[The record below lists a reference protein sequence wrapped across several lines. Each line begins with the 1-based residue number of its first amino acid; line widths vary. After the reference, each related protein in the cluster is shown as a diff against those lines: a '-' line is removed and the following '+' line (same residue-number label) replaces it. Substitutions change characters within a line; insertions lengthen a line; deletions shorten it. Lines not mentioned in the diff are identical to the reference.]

1 MSVFAPGLLETQ
13 GRRLGLWAAV
23 AVVLAAVAG
32 GFASYAATEP
42 QLVKASLLSLAV
54 VALLL
59 LAIRLPVSVLPL
71 AVVVGLVGLGNM
83 ELCRIVPV
91 PVLGGQEKWVLAIL
105 VGVVVLGVALE
116 VSAPIRPE
124 WPAVLLLGGLFLA
137 LCIGSLFYAA
147 DRELAW
153 VSLVHQVVQMV
164 ALAAG
169 FFWIRRVREA
179 RALVVCLA
187 VAGAVSAA
195 LGVWQFLTPGGFN
208 SVFGRFTDSDMR
220 FFMDYWALDIGRV
233 GALWVHAPQFAAFLG
248 ALLPAFLCLWLSRG
262 TLSRALFAIAGF
274 ILATITLVL
283 TGTRVEFIG
292 AVAGVVVMLAAWGV
306 RVNSLSRVR
315 AGILSTLV
323 AALVVASLL
332 SARGSAEGNVF
343 GRFFRLFQ
351 GDPAAADVVA
361 GRKAVYGALLDT
373 WRSNPILGVGLGN
386 TQEATKEATAFTGWR
401 ALTSPHSYYL
411 GLLAQTGLV
420 GTGLVLV
427 MLGAMIPHYRRLLRR
442 AVGSRERAFGSFALA
457 VSVAVLVGGVADNA
471 MLYVWQ
477 VGVVF
482 WLLQGAVVS
491 LSLRDEEEPAVVI
504 DQEGA
509 SRQEA
514 LDAG

>member
-1 MSVFAPGLLETQ
+1 
-13 GRRLGLWAAV
+13 
-23 AVVLAAVAG
+23 
-32 GFASYAATEP
+32 
-42 QLVKASLLSLAV
+42 
-54 VALLL
+54 
-59 LAIRLPVSVLPL
+59 
-71 AVVVGLVGLGNM
+71 
-83 ELCRIVPV
+83 
-91 PVLGGQEKWVLAIL
+91 
-105 VGVVVLGVALE
+105 
-116 VSAPIRPE
+116 VSA
-124 WPAVLLLGGLFLA
+124 V
-137 LCIGSLFYAA
+137 
-147 DRELAW
+147 
-153 VSLVHQVVQMV
+153 
-164 ALAAG
+164 
-169 FFWIRRVREA
+169 
-179 RALVVCLA
+179 
-187 VAGAVSAA
+187 

-262 TLSRALFAIAGF
+262 TLSRALFASAGF

-323 AALVVASLL
+323 AALIVASLL

-471 MLYVWQ
+471 MLYMWQ
-477 VGVVF
+477 LGVVF
-482 WLLQGAVVS
+482 WLLQGGVLS
-491 LSLRDEEEPAVVI
+491 LSLLSEERPDTDGE
-504 DQEGA
+504 ER
-509 SRQEA
+509 SMQEA
-514 LDAG
+514 ADAQ

>member
-1 MSVFAPGLLETQ
+1 MSAFAVGLPGTRLP
-13 GRRLGLWAAV
+13 RLGLVAA
-23 AVVLAAVAG
+23 AVVLTAAAG
-32 GFASYAATEP
+32 ALVSYAPTQP
-42 QLVKASLLSLAV
+42 QLVKAGLLSLAV
-54 VALLL
+54 TAVLL
-59 LAIRLPVSVLPL
+59 LAMRLPVSVLPL
-71 AVVVGLVGLGNM
+71 AVVVGLLGLGNM
-83 ELCRIVPV
+83 ELSRIVPL
-91 PVLGGQEKWVLAIL
+91 PMLGGQEKWVLLLL
-105 VGVVVLGVALE
+105 VGVAILGAALDA
-116 VSAPIRPE
+116 SAPSRPA
-124 WPAVLLLGGLFLA
+124 WPAALLLGGLFLA

-153 VSLVHQVVQMV
+153 ASLVHQVVQMV

-169 FFWIRRVREA
+169 FFWIRRLREA
-179 RALVVCLA
+179 RAFVVCLA
-187 VAGAVSAA
+187 VAGAVSAV

-306 RVNSLSRVR
+306 RVNSLSRAR

-442 AVGSRERAFGSFALA
+442 AVGSQERAFGSFALA
-457 VSVAVLVGGVADNA
+457 VCVAVLVGGVANNG

-482 WLLQGAVVS
+482 WLLQGAVLS
-491 LSLRDEEEPAVVI
+491 LSLRAED
-504 DQEGA
+504 D
-509 SRQEA
+509 
-514 LDAG
+514 LDADIDATGPSGAEATRAG

>member
-1 MSVFAPGLLETQ
+1 MSAFAVGLLETRA
-13 GRRLGLWAAV
+13 RRLGLWVAV
-23 AVVLAAVAG
+23 AVALTAAAG
-32 GFASYAATEP
+32 AIVSYAPTQP
-42 QLVKASLLSLAV
+42 QLVKAGLLSLSVA
-54 VALLL
+54 ALLL
-59 LAIRLPVSVLPL
+59 LAVRLPVSVLPL
-71 AVVVGLVGLGNM
+71 AAVVGLLGLGNM
-83 ELCRIVPV
+83 ELSRIVPV

-105 VGVVVLGVALE
+105 VAVVVLGVGLD
-116 VSAPIRPE
+116 VSAPIRPT
-124 WPAVLLLGGLFLA
+124 WPAVLLLGTLFLGVCFASLLYAHDRSLA
-137 LCIGSLFYAA
+137 LKAL
-147 DRELAW
+147 E
-153 VSLVHQVVQMV
+153 HQAVQMV

-169 FFWIRRVREA
+169 FFWIRRLHEA

-187 VAGAVSAA
+187 VAGAVSAV
-195 LGVWQFLTPGGFN
+195 LGVWQFLIPGGFN

-248 ALLPAFLCLWLSRG
+248 ALLPTFLCLWLSRG

-283 TGTRVEFIG
+283 TGTRAEFIG

-306 RVNSLSRVR
+306 RVNSVSRVR

-332 SARGSAEGNVF
+332 SARGSAESNVF
-343 GRFFRLFQ
+343 GRLFRVFER
-351 GDPAAADVVA
+351 DPAAADVVG
-361 GRKAVYGALLDT
+361 GRKAAYGALLDT

-386 TQEATKEATAFTGWR
+386 TQQATEEATAFTGWR

-427 MLGAMIPHYRRLLRR
+427 VLGAMIAHYRRLLRR
-442 AVGSRERAFGSFALA
+442 AVGSQKRAFGSFALA

-491 LSLRDEEEPAVVI
+491 LSLRGEQDPPVGVGR
-504 DQEGA
+504 EG
-509 SRQEA
+509 A
-514 LDAG
+514 LDA